1 MEAGLIRIAIFAA
14 LCLSVPAIA
23 SAAPLTSVED
33 IRRNS
38 DVTVNGSID
47 RITDEDEFILR
58 DATGTVRVYVG
69 PNRIPAPEGSE
80 VTVVGFVDDD
90 LRLEIYAREMVL
102 PDGTRVAFEHR
113 Y

>member
-1 MEAGLIRIAIFAA
+1 MIRITVFAA
-14 LCLSVPAIA
+14 LSLGVPAIA
-23 SAAPLTSVED
+23 TAAPPTSVED

-38 DVTVNGSID
+38 DVIVSGRID

-69 PNRIPAPEGSE
+69 PNRIPAPAGSE
-80 VTVVGFVDDD
+80 VTVLGFVDDD

-102 PDGTRVAFEHR
+102 ADGTRIAFEHR